1 VTTKTVGEYV
11 VHACPRCV
19 SEWNLYCR
27 RTDAYLRYA
36 AEQIMRNCEQSDR
49 LGGFVVVTN
58 SKQIAQQVA
67 IRVLMEV
74 ELHELAAK
82 FFAPDYKA
90 AIRNL
95 EEENAID
102 HISRIARRECA
113 GVHPLVAESA
123 EEPIPPTYA
132 HGGTFRTEDQI
143 TGEAN

>member
-1 VTTKTVGEYV
+1 MPQCRRCGQLCDATTKTVGEYV

-19 SEWNLYCR
+19 AEWNLYCR
-27 RTDAYLRYA
+27 RTDVYLRYA
-36 AEQIMRNCEQSDR
+36 AEETMRDCEQSDR

-95 EEENAID
+95 EEENAIA
-102 HISRIARRECA
+102 HISRIARHETADVQPRA
-113 GVHPLVAESA
+113 I
-123 EEPIPPTYA
+123 EPDKEPTP
-132 HGGTFRTEDQI
+132 
-143 TGEAN
+143 